1 MKYQTYLPHGYD
13 FNAFTP
19 IFDLKEKF
27 EDTKSVIISPKS
39 KKERQCNGQMKR
51 NERANHDI
59 QNNIKNTNDLA
70 TRTKQKTG
78 VNSSAPEGEAVPI

>member
-1 MKYQTYLPHGYD
+1 MKG
-13 FNAFTP
+13 
-19 IFDLKEKF
+19 
-27 EDTKSVIISPKS
+27 
-39 KKERQCNGQMKR
+39 

-70 TRTKQKTG
+70 TRTKQKTV

>member
-1 MKYQTYLPHGYD
+1 MKG
-13 FNAFTP
+13 
-19 IFDLKEKF
+19 
-27 EDTKSVIISPKS
+27 
-39 KKERQCNGQMKR
+39 

-59 QNNIKNTNDLA
+59 HNNIKNTNDLA